1 MIRTPKV
8 TGSPDEIWLTYG
20 RTGAD
25 DDPGLGWIGERRTPD
40 DVRYVRAPRARPRN
54 DSSDGY
60 PPVIW
65 LNYGELERDATHA
78 ELFRDGDVTWS
89 EDQVFDS
96 DVRYIRV
103 AR

>member
-25 DDPGLGWIGERRTPD
+25 DDGEPGLRWYREPLTPD
-40 DVRYVRAPRARPRN
+40 DVRYVRAPRARPRT
-54 DSSDGY
+54 DCR
-60 PPVIW
+60 PVIW
-65 LNYGELERDATHA
+65 LNYGELDRDATHA

>member
-1 MIRTPKV
+1 MRPPKV
-8 TGSPDEIWLTYG
+8 TDAPNEIWLTYG

-25 DDPGLGWIGERRTPD
+25 DDGEPGLRWYRDPLTPD

-65 LNYGELERDATHA
+65 LNYGELDLDATHA
-78 ELFRDGDVTWS
+78 ELLLDGDVTWS

-96 DVRYIRV
+96 DVRYIS
-103 AR
+103 A